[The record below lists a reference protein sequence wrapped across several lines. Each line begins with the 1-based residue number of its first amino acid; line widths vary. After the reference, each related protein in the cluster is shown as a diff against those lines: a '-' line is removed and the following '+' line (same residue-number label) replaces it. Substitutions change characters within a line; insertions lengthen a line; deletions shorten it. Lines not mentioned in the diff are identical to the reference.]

1 MRVEEEGYEEESINE
16 MGDID
21 EPLGMLAERQAG
33 MEWRYRIREYF
44 LAQL

>member
-1 MRVEEEGYEEESINE
+1 VRVEEEGHEEEIINE

-33 MEWRYRIREYF
+33 MEWRHWIREYHTF
-44 LAQL
+44 